1 MFIWDRHTC
10 EVVMLL
16 NADSHVVNC
25 IQPHP
30 SKFILATSGVDHN
43 VKLWSPLCA
52 DNNFSQVFADE
63 VKLSNII

>member
-1 MFIWDRHTC
+1 
-10 EVVMLL
+10 MLL

-63 VKLSNII
+63 VKLPNII